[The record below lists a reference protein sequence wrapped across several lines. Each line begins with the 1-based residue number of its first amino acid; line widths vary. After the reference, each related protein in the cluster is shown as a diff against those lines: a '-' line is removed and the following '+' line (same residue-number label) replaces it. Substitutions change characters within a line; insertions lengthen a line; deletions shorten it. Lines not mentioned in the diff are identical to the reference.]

1 MQGWLEMVPVEKW
14 VPLSVMSAMW
24 VSGEEIILISTG
36 LNVEFPV
43 LLHLVV
49 DWLLLKKIIPDHL
62 FP

>member
-1 MQGWLEMVPVEKW
+1 
-14 VPLSVMSAMW
+14 MSAMW

-43 LLHLVV
+43 LLHSVV
-49 DWLLLKKIIPDHL
+49 DWLLPKKIIPDHL